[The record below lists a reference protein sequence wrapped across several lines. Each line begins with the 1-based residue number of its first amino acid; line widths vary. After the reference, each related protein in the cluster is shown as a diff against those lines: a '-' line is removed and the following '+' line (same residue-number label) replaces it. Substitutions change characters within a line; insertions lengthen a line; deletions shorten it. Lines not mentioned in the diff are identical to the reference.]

1 MDSPASS
8 RPVPTST
15 ATNEPPPSARRGDV
29 PAAPPPGAPLAEA
42 EAPEAPASAPREK
55 PRDTAPSAD
64 RTAAAVADGVEAA
77 SDGVAV
83 SGISRVATSPAT
95 DAPAIPATSATPS
108 SPPPSSPTSPR
119 SEERP
124 RETPAKPLLASEA
137 LMEDLAPIEPS
148 RTAARLWCAAVG
160 VGFAGLGALPLL
172 GVRPGGTTAALS
184 SFLFGGVTLA
194 AALTRVSYRHR
205 AVAMLILGM
214 VAALVGLGGAGPAAN
229 IATSAPVLGFARLL
243 AATTLPAALLFRAR
257 YRAYAG
263 ARWLLAAAFV
273 CALPF
278 VILTV
283 LRLAA
288 LAPEL
293 ATAGSFV
300 ALGVVVAALVGFMG
314 SETTGAGTYVGLGVL
329 CGLGTELALSDLSH
343 AGAFATWQS
352 PTSSILAA
360 VAFVAATGLSALGL
374 FQILAWRLSDDARR
388 IDLHAATPEKPRRRP
403 EPPTTSDWS
412 SSD

>member
-8 RPVPTST
+8 RT
-15 ATNEPPPSARRGDV
+15 ATAGTTSSEPPPSARRSD
-29 PAAPPPGAPLAEA
+29 PAAAMAPKALAEA
-42 EAPEAPASAPREK
+42 EPAEAPASAPRSK
-55 PRDTAPSAD
+55 PRELAL
-64 RTAAAVADGVEAA
+64 VADGAAAAAEGVEAS

-83 SGISRVATSPAT
+83 SGVSRKVGSPAET
-95 DAPAIPATSATPS
+95 TPFPATSATTS
-108 SPPPSSPTSPR
+108 SPPPSLAPASPR

-124 RETPAKPLLASEA
+124 RETPVKPLLASEA

-148 RTAARLWCAAVG
+148 RQAARFWCAAVG
-160 VGFAGLGALPLL
+160 LGFAGLGALPLV
-172 GVRPGGTTAALS
+172 GVRPGGTVAALPY
-184 SFLFGGVTLA
+184 FLLGGVTLA

-205 AVAMLILGM
+205 GVAMLVLGM
-214 VAALVGLGGAGPAAN
+214 LTALVGFGGSGPAAG
-229 IATSAPVLGFARLL
+229 IAANAPLLGFARLL

-263 ARWLLAAAFV
+263 ARWLLAGAFL

-278 VILTV
+278 VLLTV

-288 LAPEL
+288 LSPEL
-293 ATAGSFV
+293 ATIGSFV
-300 ALGVVVAALVGFMG
+300 AIVVIAAALVGFMG

-329 CGLGTELALSDLSH
+329 CGLGVELALSDLSRP
-343 AGAFATWQS
+343 GAFATWQNA
-352 PTSSILAA
+352 TSTSLAA
-360 VAFVAATGLSALGL
+360 VAFGAATGLSALGL

-388 IDLHAATPEKPRRRP
+388 IDIHAAVPEKPRRKP